1 MTGKTFIEKF
11 GAYENGTMSED
22 EIIIFFQ
29 ELVDSGIVWKLQGS
43 YGRMAES
50 LIEQGM
56 VKETSTSR
64 LCDSYTLHKKIK
76 KLDNE

>member
-1 MTGKTFIEKF
+1 MTTEVEKF
-11 GAYENGTMSED
+11 ISYESGTMSD
-22 EIIIFFQ
+22 EEVIIFFQ

-50 LIEQGM
+50 LIEQGI
-56 VKETSTSR
+56 VKETSTYR

>member
-1 MTGKTFIEKF
+1 MTTEVEKF
-11 GAYENGTMSED
+11 ISYESGTMSD
-22 EIIIFFQ
+22 EEVIIFFQ

-50 LIEQGM
+50 LIEQGI

-64 LCDSYTLHKKIK
+64 LCDSYTIHKKIK

>member
-1 MTGKTFIEKF
+1 MTTEVEKF
-11 GAYENGTMSED
+11 ISYENGTMSD
-22 EIIIFFQ
+22 EEVIIFFQ